1 MPRKTLPT
9 WTLAALMASA
19 TLASAQ
25 GATVED
31 VVEPGVGREFGDR
44 VTVDLTEGFWAK
56 SGSDVVVKVGV
67 VHQMADEP
75 FPPRDPNDRSAEPF
89 HLSGHSGAIGTGTI
103 DIDIGTGINL
113 PNEARFYAIEAI
125 QIFEKTD
132 DPCFVRLYGRIVDS
146 GDLKGQTRRVLA
158 EYRIGKC
165 VGKNVGDGRMVALF
179 PKESADPG
187 GKLDPLGP
195 WYLRSLQ
202 VCSGSG
208 NILGAVSVGAGW
220 KIKGVKIKPGDVQG
234 GSTEVVKVNA
244 VHNHHPRPNCPDIKA
259 PSGGPGGLTH
269 SGWSDWKACGE
280 GQLVTGLT
288 LHHWKKKWFT
298 GIALKCQYVRLLP
311 GPLVFDDDA
320 VGY

>member
-187 GKLDPLGP
+187 VSSTPWAPGTSDPS
-195 WYLRSLQ
+195 RSAAAAATSLARLA
-202 VCSGSG
+202 SGRAGRSKG
-208 NILGAVSVGAGW
+208 SRLSPVTCRAV
-220 KIKGVKIKPGDVQG
+220 
-234 GSTEVVKVNA
+234 
-244 VHNHHPRPNCPDIKA
+244 A
-259 PSGGPGGLTH
+259 PK
-269 SGWSDWKACGE
+269 WS
-280 GQLVTGLT
+280 
-288 LHHWKKKWFT
+288 
-298 GIALKCQYVRLLP
+298 R
-311 GPLVFDDDA
+311 
-320 VGY
+320 